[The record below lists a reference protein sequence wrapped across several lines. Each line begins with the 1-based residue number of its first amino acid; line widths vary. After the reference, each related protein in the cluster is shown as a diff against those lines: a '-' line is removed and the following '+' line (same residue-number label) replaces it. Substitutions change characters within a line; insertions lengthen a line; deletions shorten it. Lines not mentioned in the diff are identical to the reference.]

1 MGFVKTRRLA
11 AMRPP
16 SPSAFAKAT
25 ADERR
30 TGKHPPTQKLLPSP
44 RLLRTSRRTWQR
56 GKAEGIPG
64 DLGCYV
70 DILMAGEVD
79 A

>member
-1 MGFVKTRRLA
+1 MGLVKTRRLA
-11 AMRPP
+11 A
-16 SPSAFAKAT
+16 
-25 ADERR
+25 
-30 TGKHPPTQKLLPSP
+30 
-44 RLLRTSRRTWQR
+44 QR